1 MSDRHHTQ
9 LSLDERIQI
18 QKGIEN
24 GKPFNAIASEIGKDR
39 STVSREVKRNRKRI
53 IGASRQENQPCM
65 HMLRRDCSISHS
77 CGRPCMKMTCKG
89 CPSICNQSCPGYS
102 LAVCELLLKPPYVC
116 NACRRRGV
124 CQKDRFFYDPLG
136 ADRSYR
142 ETLSSSRSGISIS
155 EDERQRIGS
164 MLHDGLSRGLSLHQI
179 ISGHGEDAIGLSES
193 TLYRYIKEGAF
204 YDMGIGP
211 LSLPRRMYKPR
222 SKGIARTYKVDKH
235 CLEGRTYEDWQAF
248 RAGNPEA
255 SVVQMDSVLGSPG
268 SSCCL
273 LTIHFTDTHLMLAF
287 PRERNTAGSV
297 GDAIDSI
304 WSSIGHDAFRD
315 LFPAIL
321 TDNGSE
327 FSDPV
332 RIEMDGPTGEL
343 RTRVFYCHPYSSWEK
358 GACEVNHEFIR
369 RIIPKG
375 AAMDLSREQAGLM
388 MSHINSCPRKSLGG
402 RSPYEAFVF
411 FHENGEDILSR
422 LGIQRI
428 PHDQILL
435 KPELLE
441 RLF

>member
-155 EDERQRIGS
+155 EDERQRIGM
-164 MLHDGLSRGLSLHQI
+164 MLQDGLSRGLSLHQI

-222 SKGIARTYKVDKH
+222 SKGIAR
-235 CLEGRTYEDWQAF
+235 
-248 RAGNPEA
+248 
-255 SVVQMDSVLGSPG
+255 
-268 SSCCL
+268 
-273 LTIHFTDTHLMLAF
+273 
-287 PRERNTAGSV
+287 
-297 GDAIDSI
+297 
-304 WSSIGHDAFRD
+304 
-315 LFPAIL
+315 
-321 TDNGSE
+321 
-327 FSDPV
+327 
-332 RIEMDGPTGEL
+332 
-343 RTRVFYCHPYSSWEK
+343 
-358 GACEVNHEFIR
+358 
-369 RIIPKG
+369 
-375 AAMDLSREQAGLM
+375 AGL
-388 MSHINSCPRKSLGG
+388 PQ
-402 RSPYEAFVF
+402 
-411 FHENGEDILSR
+411 GE
-422 LGIQRI
+422 
-428 PHDQILL
+428 P
-435 KPELLE
+435 
-441 RLF
+441 

>member
-53 IGASRQENQPCM
+53 IGTSRLESHPCI
-65 HMLRRDCSISHS
+65 HMLRGDCRLSHS
-77 CGRPCMKMTCKG
+77 CSRPCMRRTCKG
-89 CPSICNQSCPGYS
+89 CPSICDPSCPEYS
-102 LAVCELLLKPPYVC
+102 LAVCDLLLRPPYVC
-116 NACRRRGV
+116 NACSRRGV
-124 CQKDRFFYDPLG
+124 CQKDRFFYDPLD
-136 ADRSYR
+136 AERSYR
-142 ETLSSSRSGISIS
+142 ETLSSSRSGISIP

-164 MLHDGLSRGLSLHQI
+164 LLHDGLSRGISLHQI
-179 ISGHGEDAIGLSES
+179 ISVYGEDAIGLSES

-204 YDMGIGP
+204 HDMGIGP

-222 SKGIARTYKVDKH
+222 NRSIARTYKVDKH
-235 CLEGRTYEDWQAF
+235 CLEGRRYEDWQAY
-248 RAGNPEA
+248 RRENPEI
-255 SVVQMDSVLGSPG
+255 SVVQMDSVLGASG

-297 GDAIDSI
+297 RDAINHI
-304 WSSIGHDAFRD
+304 WSSIGPDAFRA

-332 RIEMDGPTGEL
+332 RIEMDGSTGEL

-375 AAMDLSREQAGLM
+375 AAMSVSKEQSELM
-388 MSHINSCPRKSLGG
+388 MSHINSYPRKSLGG

-411 FHENGEDILSR
+411 FHEDGEDILSR
-422 LGIQRI
+422 LGIQQI
-428 PHDQILL
+428 PYSQITLR
-435 KPELLE
+435 PELLE
-441 RLF
+441 RLI